1 MPKIYINTI
10 KQISAQQPLVD
21 EWFDKPI
28 FYDENYVRALEPD
41 YKQFFT
47 PNEVRRLG
55 KILKRALLVS
65 RQAMSD
71 GGVSQ
76 PDAIITGTGLGC
88 IENTEI
94 FLDKLVR
101 EGEELLNPTHFMQS
115 THNTISSLVAIDAK
129 CNAYNSTY
137 AHKGISFE
145 CALQDAFMQ
154 LQRSGVAHN
163 ATTTALVGAHDE
175 MTPAYYNMLKK
186 SGYLDL
192 RSEISDFRFPISD
205 MRQETNENRI
215 SEIGNQKS
223 NYFAGETA
231 VAMMLSTEKTEKTMC
246 EIEAVEKIY
255 LGRETMRYEIC
266 DKLLSQISHLN
277 ISNPDYIMVG
287 TNGVEE
293 NDKVYFENCA
303 KLFPNV
309 PLLQYKNIFGESY
322 TAPALGIYAAAVC
335 LQRGQIS
342 DFMMCDMRYATRDMR
357 QSNIGSRKSENRK
370 SKILCYNHFEN
381 KNHTFVLLSSNF

>member
-1 MPKIYINTI
+1 MTKEEHHKITSAMPKIYINTI

-65 RQAMSD
+65 RQAMLES
-71 GGVSQ
+71 GVPQ

-145 CALQDAFMQ
+145 CALQDAFIQ
-154 LQRSGVAHN
+154 LNTNKIQ
-163 ATTTALVGAHDE
+163 TALVGAHDE
-175 MTPAYYNMLKK
+175 MTPAYFTILKK
-186 SGYLDL
+186 AGYLGK
-192 RSEISDFRFPISD
+192 P
-205 MRQETNENRI
+205 
-215 SEIGNQKS
+215 NQT
-223 NYFAGETA
+223 FAGETA

-255 LGRETMRYEIC
+255 TGSCHCGL
-266 DKLLSQISHLN
+266 DPQSLN
-277 ISNPDYIMVG
+277 FQPIAPSVAMTDIPDYIMVG

-322 TAPALGIYAAAVC
+322 TAPALGVYAAAVC
-335 LQRGQIS
+335 LQRGEIPDFLILSEQGTKNNASTSLS
-342 DFMMCDMRYATRDMR
+342 DRKQR
-357 QSNIGSRKSENRK
+357 QLK
-370 SKILCYNHFEN
+370 KILCYNHFEN
-381 KNHTFVLLSSNF
+381 KNHTFVSLSSNF